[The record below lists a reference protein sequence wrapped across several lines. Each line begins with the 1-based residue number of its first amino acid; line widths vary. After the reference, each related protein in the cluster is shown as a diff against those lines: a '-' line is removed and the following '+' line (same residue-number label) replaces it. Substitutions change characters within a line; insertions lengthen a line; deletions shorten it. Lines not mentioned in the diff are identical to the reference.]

1 MADRSMRGGDRN
13 HSCCHTCRRCPG
25 GSFERLADRRSQ
37 WNDHVRWQRVPTDS
51 PLLPRND
58 AITREIGL
66 DGLEGTLDVDFCV
79 NLIDLFP
86 ASGTFSLVTRRGT
99 LAGTATTA
107 ILDPAS
113 VFTLVVA
120 SGTRSFSNVSGTIE
134 VDLFGSIPAAGSWA
148 AQVSADL
155 TRGRKP

>member
-1 MADRSMRGGDRN
+1 MSGLLTGEASGTTNFDGSGCPQIHHFFRG
-13 HSCCHTCRRCPG
+13 T
-25 GSFERLADRRSQ
+25 FESATGR
-37 WNDHVRWQRVPTDS
+37 
-51 PLLPRND
+51 
-58 AITREIGL
+58 
-66 DGLEGTLDVDFCV
+66 LEGTLDVDFCV